1 MGQLQVFI
9 NLHKINVNK
18 MIKKFQQ
25 PIKKFFLHL
34 KVLKFMNVNKDQKI
48 IPENLIIV
56 IIIKEEKKDISM
68 QITMAEGDHS
78 IIMELELSEIQ
89 IITKESVK
97 MNYVV
102 MEKTMIS
109 LALTKKVQVRTL
121 ISILFNK

>member
-56 IIIKEEKKDISM
+56 VIIKDEKEDISM

>member
-1 MGQLQVFI
+1 
-9 NLHKINVNK
+9 

-48 IPENLIIV
+48 IPENLVIA
-56 IIIKEEKKDISM
+56 IIIKEEQKDISM

-97 MNYVV
+97 MNYVA

>member
-1 MGQLQVFI
+1 
-9 NLHKINVNK
+9 
-18 MIKKFQQ
+18 
-25 PIKKFFLHL
+25 
-34 KVLKFMNVNKDQKI
+34 MNVNKDQKI
-48 IPENLIIV
+48 IPENLVIA
-56 IIIKEEKKDISM
+56 IIIKEEQKDISM

-97 MNYVV
+97 MNYVA